1 MLSCFLNG
9 FGYSLKRHVI
19 VMKKKTQM
27 LALEDDFLVD
37 LTFHSVPASLL
48 SEFEEEIV
56 RPYYK
61 GNMNAAI
68 QDLLHKVLREQ
79 DFIQSHITH
88 IRSGDV

>member
-1 MLSCFLNG
+1 
-9 FGYSLKRHVI
+9 VI
-19 VMKKKTQM
+19 VMKKKTQL
-27 LALEDDFLVD
+27 LALEEDLLVD

-48 SEFEEEIV
+48 SEFAEKIV

-68 QDLLHKVLREQ
+68 QDLLHKTLREQ

-88 IRSGDV
+88 IKKVEV